1 MKFIALYKIPITYL
15 LLYAVLILASGV
27 WLFLLSQG
35 LDSAQSLNHTLKD
48 IIHTPEA
55 KSVRGLIEVATPHLF
70 AMGMLIFVAAHFM
83 LFSTRVSKKMTAVV
97 SLIVFGLALLDI
109 FSYFAISFGWV
120 VSGWLKLFALFA
132 FVSSFVVLLVLLAFS
147 L

>member
-132 FVSSFVVLLVLLAFS
+132 FVSSFVVLLALLAFS

>member
-1 MKFIALYKIPITYL
+1 MKNSVLYKIPIAYL
-15 LLYAVLILASGV
+15 LPYSVLIVASGL

-35 LDSAQSLNHTLKD
+35 LDSAQSLIHTLKD
-48 IIHTPEA
+48 IFHTPEA

-83 LFSTRVSKKMTAVV
+83 LFSTRVSKKTSAVV
-97 SLIVFGLALLDI
+97 ALMVFGFALFDI
-109 FSYFAISFGWV
+109 FAYFMISFGWV
-120 VSGWLKLFALFA
+120 VSGWFKLVALFA
-132 FVSSFVVLLVLLAFS
+132 FVSSFVLLLSLLAFS

>member
-15 LLYAVLILASGV
+15 VLYAVLILASGV

-48 IIHTPEA
+48 IIYTPEA
-55 KSVRGLIEVATPHLF
+55 KSVRGLIEVVTPHLF

-83 LFSTRVSKKMTAVV
+83 LFSTRVSKKTTAVV
-97 SLIVFGLALLDI
+97 ALIVFGLALLDI

-120 VSGWLKLFALFA
+120 VSGWLKLVALFA
-132 FVSSFVVLLVLLAFS
+132 FVSSFVVLLALLAFS

>member
-1 MKFIALYKIPITYL
+1 MKDSEFYKIPIAYL
-15 LLYAVLILASGV
+15 LPYSVLIVASGV

-35 LDSAQSLNHTLKD
+35 LDSAQSLIHTLKD
-48 IIHTPEA
+48 IFYTPEA

-83 LFSTRVSKKMTAVV
+83 LFSTRVSKKTTAIVA
-97 SLIVFGLALLDI
+97 LMVFGFALFDILA
-109 FSYFAISFGWV
+109 YFMISFGWL
-120 VSGWLKLFALFA
+120 VSGWMKLLAMVS
-132 FVSSFVVLLVLLAFS
+132 FVSALTLLLSLLAFS

>member
-1 MKFIALYKIPITYL
+1 MKDSEFYKIPIAYL
-15 LLYAVLILASGV
+15 LPYSVLIVASGV

-35 LDSAQSLNHTLKD
+35 LDSAQSLMQTLKD
-48 IIHTPEA
+48 IFYTPEA

-83 LFSTRVSKKMTAVV
+83 LFSTRVSKKTTAIVA
-97 SLIVFGLALLDI
+97 LMVFGFALFDILA
-109 FSYFAISFGWV
+109 YFMISFGWL
-120 VSGWLKLFALFA
+120 VSGWMKLLAMVS
-132 FVSSFVVLLVLLAFS
+132 FVSALTLLLSLLAFS

>member
-1 MKFIALYKIPITYL
+1 MKFIALYKIPIIYL
-15 LLYAVLILASGV
+15 LFYAVLILGSGV

-35 LDSAQSLNHTLKD
+35 LDSAQSLMHVLTD

-83 LFSTRVSKKMTAVV
+83 LFSTSVSKNTTTVV
-97 SLIVFGLALLDI
+97 ALIVFGFALFDI
-109 FSYFAISFGWV
+109 FIYFMISFGWV
-120 VSGWLKLFALFA
+120 VSGWLKLVALFA
-132 FVSSFVVLLVLLAFS
+132 FVSSFVVLLSLLTFS